1 VYDLDTMQR
10 QAPIYFPY
18 GHIPRSIAA
27 AGGGI
32 LAAVHNRVVGGLN
45 SAIDRVDFNNRLG
58 SELPSL
64 GALENKIN
72 SYTLLAATPNG
83 ASIFGVVADGSVF
96 LYDSNSDTFPVFRK
110 DFTALSGAYA
120 ASNLSQYVI
129 GNNFMNASLVTAKK
143 FDTMGG
149 VPSGFAFAGS
159 MGLLATTPG
168 SSSPG
173 MLERVDLTQGVGV
186 TPTRMV
192 ESPIVPFPIVVPPT
206 PVPGAPPL
214 PPAPDPNISPFTRS
228 VAALSNG
235 NTIIVLTQSGF
246 TVLPVNFDAATA
258 RPQITGVVNTAD
270 RSQDLTAGGLISVLG
285 SNLSNTTV
293 SSSASPLPT
302 VLGGSCVT
310 VNGTVIPLFMVSSQ
324 QINAQLPLTVGP
336 TGTLIVY
343 APGGVS
349 NPFSLNVKGTAPS
362 VLQVP
367 SAPGSTI
374 LVPAV
379 FRESS
384 SLPVNLV
391 DPVHKGDRLII
402 YASGLGLT
410 DPPVDA
416 GTVSPNPAAVV
427 LIKPVVTLGGVT
439 CPVTFAGLTPGQ
451 IGVYEIRVNVPQG
464 VTQGLMIPL
473 TVTQGTNSST
483 VYVRVVQ

>member
-1 VYDLDTMQR
+1 
-10 QAPIYFPY
+10 
-18 GHIPRSIAA
+18 
-27 AGGGI
+27 
-32 LAAVHNRVVGGLN
+32 
-45 SAIDRVDFNNRLG
+45 
-58 SELPSL
+58 
-64 GALENKIN
+64 
-72 SYTLLAATPNG
+72 
-83 ASIFGVVADGSVF
+83 
-96 LYDSNSDTFPVFRK
+96 
-110 DFTALSGAYA
+110 
-120 ASNLSQYVI
+120 
-129 GNNFMNASLVTAKK
+129 
-143 FDTMGG
+143 
-149 VPSGFAFAGS
+149 
-159 MGLLATTPG
+159 
-168 SSSPG
+168 
-173 MLERVDLTQGVGV
+173 VDLTQGVGV

-310 VNGTVIPLFMVSSQ
+310 VNGTVIPLFMVSPA
-324 QINAQLPLTVGP
+324 QINAQLPLTVGAS
-336 TGTLIVY
+336 GTLIVY

-349 NPFSLNVKGTAPS
+349 NPFSLGIKGTAPS

-367 SAPGSTI
+367 NAPGSTI

-391 DPVHKGDRLII
+391 DPVHKGDHLII
-402 YASGLGLT
+402 YASGLGPT

-416 GTVSPNPAAVV
+416 GTVSPNPPAVV
-427 LIKPVVTLGGVT
+427 LFKPVVTLGGVE

-451 IGVYEIRVNVPQG
+451 IGVYQINVNVPQG